1 MSAVLLQAIVAS
13 TSSSVGPFTPPS
25 PGSFN
30 PPASSGLTYSA
41 QGTPVGPGTGYAGVN
56 NSTAGYV
63 RKTYLGQWTSNYT
76 DMNPSIFDGSPVETI
91 TDDSYISFGL
101 QSTGGD
107 NYCMEWKGYF
117 KASATANWNFVVVA
131 DDVVM
136 FWIGDAALTPD
147 NNNWTCNNG
156 VNTGLNANSVSLV
169 QDFWY
174 PIRVRYQEWSGDES
188 LGIYGAPADSEL
200 ISLFQYGWMNT
211 AHNSISGGY

>member
-1 MSAVLLQAIVAS
+1 MILAQVIMAS
-13 TSSSVGPFTPPS
+13 NVGGGPFVPPA

-30 PPASSGLTYSA
+30 PPTTSGATYSA
-41 QGTPVGPGTGYAGVN
+41 QGSPYSPGTAYAGVN

-76 DMNPSIFDGSPVETI
+76 DQNPSIFDGSPVETI
-91 TDDSYISFGL
+91 LDDSYVSFGL
-101 QSTGGD
+101 QETRGN

-117 KASATANWNFVVVA
+117 KASSTANWNFLVGA

-147 NNNWTCNNG
+147 NNNWTCNSG
-156 VNTGLNANSVSLV
+156 VNSGLNANSVSLV

-174 PIRVRYQEWSGDES
+174 PIRVRYQEWSGAES
-188 LGIYGAPADSEL
+188 LNIYGAPADSEI